1 LSADPRIAAAAFA
14 CLKSAVVAAYPQ
26 LAEGRPDLFIS
37 LIFSCSAN
45 DNALLIRQVLEIRKQ
60 CLSMIPRSC
69 LELNSKVML
78 LMMCSSIVDLNGFSI
93 QVEEFQREQLGQ
105 RSQTHQR
112 TRRNH

>member
-1 LSADPRIAAAAFA
+1 
-14 CLKSAVVAAYPQ
+14 VGAAYPQ

-69 LELNSKVML
+69 LELNSKVM
-78 LMMCSSIVDLNGFSI
+78 VDVFINCRFERIFNSGRGVSKRSVGSAFSDASEDA
-93 QVEEFQREQLGQ
+93 EEPLKKIADLESLDGVR
-105 RSQTHQR
+105 
-112 TRRNH
+112 